1 MAEWMRSLAT
11 SPLYCTVTASPPVK
25 SMPGLSA
32 GGMNNATIDQLAA
45 SFAER
50 IEREA
55 GLEIDR
61 QIRWAYL
68 VAFSRRPLGEELE
81 AGRSALEQLGRHWA
95 DHLAAEAKAGRKN
108 TGPSAPRR
116 ALASYC
122 HALLNSAAFLYI
134 D

>member
-1 MAEWMRSLAT
+1 MTPNCIERSESTVAT
-11 SPLYCTVTASPPVK
+11 QALF
-25 SMPGLSA
+25 L
-32 GGMNNATIDQLAA
+32 MNNATIDQLAA